1 MNKKYSVSPQ
11 ELSRRLRQQKK
22 ELLANNPKKIIEP
35 QYIQSVHGS
44 TMQFGVLVHNWRTG
58 WKWFSNVAFAGIVAV
73 QTFYDTL
80 PPELIATLPADAQ
93 SKITLCLAFLGLVG
107 RFINQSKPKPL
118 PPASDAFKEDA

>member
-35 QYIQSVHGS
+35 QYIQSVHGA

-58 WKWFSNVAFAGIVAV
+58 WKWFSNVALAGIVAV

-93 SKITLCLAFLGLVG
+93 SKITLVLAVLGLVG

-118 PPASDAFKEDA
+118 PPASDAFKEEA

>member
-22 ELLANNPKKIIEP
+22 DLLNNKPTKIVEP
-35 QYIQSVHGS
+35 QYIQGVHGS
-44 TMQFGVLVHNWRTG
+44 TMQFGVLVHNWQTG

-73 QTFYDTL
+73 QAFYETL
-80 PPELIATLPADAQ
+80 PPELINALPPDTQ
-93 SKITLCLAFLGLVG
+93 SKITLGLAVLGLLG

-118 PPASDAFKEDA
+118 PSASDVKEDA

>member
-1 MNKKYSVSPQ
+1 MNKKYSVSAQ

-22 ELLANNPKKIIEP
+22 DLLNNKPTKIIEP
-35 QYIQSVHGS
+35 QYVQGVHGS

-93 SKITLCLAFLGLVG
+93 SKITLGLAVLGLIG
-107 RFINQSKPKPL
+107 RFINQTKPTPL
-118 PPASDAFKEDA
+118 PPASETIKEDA